1 MNRKLRVDLSIS
13 GSKSQQPPQKR
24 KSHESQIA
32 IRRIVTSVV
41 VGLALALSAHA
52 DGQPYDSRVEYL
64 EAPVNSAGVSYIDTG
79 LYPGDDMGV
88 LLRVNPLRATTDT
101 TVCGVWCNNNGSG
114 FRWYIGFCDGTR
126 GYLSWGT
133 GNPEPSDKANPA
145 NNIRFSYSNQKTY
158 DIYFNY
164 LNDRNRRLVEVD
176 GGYTYNLPITLQWPD
191 AAATNT
197 VYLFGLNRN
206 GTGGAQSGNARIYS
220 AKFTKGA
227 EIVMDLV
234 PVRKDGVGYFYDRK
248 SGRLLGKTGTSNT
261 PAFTCGAD
269 IHAVSGAVTLDADA
283 DWSND
288 GTVWLDDDGV
298 LDLNGHT
305 LTVAKVAG
313 TGKITD
319 TTTGEPGK
327 LSFTVAD
334 NATKL
339 DSVSVTGNLKVVKD
353 LPYDAQVEYL
363 EAVDATPG
371 VYPHR
376 VSYIDTGLYPGND
389 VGVRLCVMPLHETR
403 ESTVCGVRS
412 DYNGSQFKWY
422 MGFIDG
428 TRGYL
433 AWDYPGY
440 PGTRFKYSANKQ
452 YDIYFNYLN
461 DRNRKVV
468 ARNED
473 YVFNYAIT
481 LEWPEVAATNTVYL
495 FGLNQNGATGSAFSG
510 NDGLSRIY
518 SAKFTKGTE
527 TVMDLIPVRK
537 DGVGYFY
544 DKVGGKLLGKT
555 GTDATPDFIYGADV
569 DATVS
574 GNIRLDADV
583 DWSGLG
589 RVLFDTDAVIDL
601 NGHTL
606 TVADVFGNGTVTD
619 TSKGAPGTLCFNVG
633 NGVNVVSTLA
643 LTGNLKVEKQGLGT
657 LQLNRA
663 GQTFT
668 GGVLVSGGTAK
679 AVSGNN
685 EASNYWGPANGE
697 ITVAKGATFDV
708 MGNLGFYT
716 KRLVLSG
723 GTLDNNAEMT
733 SSLTDG
739 IGNVTLT
746 EDSYLKNKAWNRG
759 MTFSPADDGSRKVDL
774 GGNTWTV
781 DIGLGGQL
789 YLKVPVVNGTLDI
802 VYGGYLYIPS
812 GATGGSDS
820 VDLRMSDA
828 ACYLVGDFEVRDYYA
843 AHTGSYNHGDGR
855 FLVHGTFT
863 PVTAADDKDRFHGC
877 LMMDGSKIDLSS
889 RTASFNVVAQGYTGT
904 GDMDGNRTM
913 SFADGATVMIL
924 LGERGA
930 KRASKILDWSAAVPS
945 NLDTLAFK
953 GVYADGTTRTLE
965 KRADGLYNSVGLMI
979 IFR

>member
-1 MNRKLRVDLSIS
+1 MTTRTYRIKLNIGMLAV
-13 GSKSQQPPQKR
+13 GM
-24 KSHESQIA
+24 
-32 IRRIVTSVV
+32 T
-41 VGLALALSAHA
+41 VGLAFAALA
-52 DGQPYDSRVEYL
+52 DGLPYDARVEYL
-64 EAPVNSAGVSYIDTG
+64 EAPRNASKKVSYIDTG
-79 LYPGDDMGV
+79 ICPSNDVGALVRVMPLHATDDLTVFGA
-88 LLRVNPLRATTDT
+88 RNAT
-101 TVCGVWCNNNGSG
+101 SG
-114 FRWYIGFCDGTR
+114 EHIWKWFVGFSGGTKGYLTR
-126 GYLSWGT
+126 G
-133 GNPEPSDKANPA
+133 KANPDA
-145 NNIRFSYSNQKTY
+145 RFTYSGNKAY
-158 DIYFNY
+158 DIYLNY
-164 LNDRNRRLVEVD
+164 RNDRDRRIVEVD
-176 GGYTYNLPITLQWPD
+176 GTYAFNLPIPETDEWPD
-191 AAATNT
+191 EYVTCS
-197 VYLFGLNRN
+197 VYLFGNNQN
-206 GTGGAQSGNARIYS
+206 GATGSSFTGNTGYARIYS
-220 AKFTKGA
+220 AKFTKGG
-227 EIVMDLV
+227 ETIMDLV
-234 PVRKDGVGYFYDRK
+234 PVRKDGVGYFYDRI
-248 SGRLLGKTGTSNT
+248 SGRLLGKTGTSST
-261 PAFTCGAD
+261 PAFTYGAD
-269 IHAVSGAVTLDADA
+269 IHAVSGSVKLDAAD

-288 GTVWLDDDGV
+288 GTVWLDDDAV

-313 TGKITD
+313 TGTITD
-319 TTTGEPGK
+319 TSAGEPGT

-334 NATKL
+334 NAENL
-339 DSVSVTGNLKVVKD
+339 GSVSVTGNLKVKTTLD

-569 DATVS
+569 DATIS

-633 NGVNVVSTLA
+633 DGVNVVSTLA

-723 GTLDNNAEMT
+723 GTLDNNAVMT

-746 EDSYLKNKAWNRG
+746 ENSYLRNKQWNCG

-774 GGNTWTV
+774 GGKTLTV
-781 DIGLGGQL
+781 DIGFGGQL
-789 YLKVPVVNGTLDI
+789 YLKIPVVNGTLDI
-802 VYGGYLYIPS
+802 VNGGYLYIPS

-820 VDLRMSDA
+820 VDLRMSAA
-828 ACYLVGDFEVRDYYA
+828 ACYLIGDFEVRDYYA
-843 AHTGSYNHGDGR
+843 AHTGSYNHGGGR

-863 PVTAADDKDRFHGC
+863 PVTAADGKDRFHGC

-889 RTASFNVVAQGYTGT
+889 RTKPFNVVSQGYTGT

-913 SFADGATVMIL
+913 SFADGATVTIL
-924 LGERGA
+924 LGDRGA
-930 KRASKILDWSAAVPS
+930 SRVSKIVDWSAAVPS
-945 NLDTLAFK
+945 NLDTLTFR
-953 GVYADGTTRTLE
+953 GVYADGTTHTLKKKE
-965 KRADGLYNSVGLMI
+965 DGLYNSVGLMI

>member
-1 MNRKLRVDLSIS
+1 MKKLLMMIGAAADLTA
-13 GSKSQQPPQKR
+13 K
-24 KSHESQIA
+24 A
-32 IRRIVTSVV
+32 
-41 VGLALALSAHA
+41 LALAAHA
-52 DGQPYDSRVEYL
+52 DGLPYDSRVEYL
-64 EAPVNSAGVSYIDTG
+64 EAPVNNAGVSYIDTG
-79 LYPGDDMGV
+79 LYPGDDRGV
-88 LLRVNPLRATTDT
+88 LLRVSPLRATKDT
-101 TVCGVWCNNNGSG
+101 TVCGVLCGYNNKD
-114 FRWYIGFCDGTR
+114 FRWYMGFNGGTS
-126 GYLSWGT
+126 GYLSWNEG
-133 GNPEPSDKANPA
+133 GNPDNRFAYSAN
-145 NNIRFSYSNQKTY
+145 KVY
-158 DIYFNY
+158 DISFNY

-176 GGYTYNLPITLQWPD
+176 GSYTYNLPITLQWPD

-197 VYLFGLNRN
+197 IYLFAYNHN
-206 GTGGAQSGNARIYS
+206 GKTHNGKTVTNTGNARIYS
-220 AKFTKGA
+220 AKFTQGGDT
-227 EIVMDLV
+227 VMDLV

-248 SGRLLGKTGTSNT
+248 SGRLLGKAGTSNT
-261 PAFTCGAD
+261 LAFTYGSD
-269 IHAVSGAVTLDADA
+269 IHAVSGSVKLDADA

-288 GTVWLDDDGV
+288 GTVWLDNDAV

-319 TTTGEPGK
+319 TSTGEPGK

-339 DSVSVTGNLKVVKD
+339 DSVSVPGNLKVAKD
-353 LPYDAQVEYL
+353 VPYDAQVEYL

-371 VYPHR
+371 ESPHR

-389 VGVRLCVMPLHETR
+389 MGVRLCVMPLDTW
-403 ESTVCGVRS
+403 ESTVCGAWC
-412 DYNGSQFKWY
+412 DYEGQPFRWY
-422 MGFIDG
+422 MGFTDG

-433 AWDYPGY
+433 AWNYPGY
-440 PGTRFKYSANKQ
+440 PSTRFKYSASKQ

-473 YVFNYAIT
+473 YVFNSAIVR
-481 LEWPEVAATNTVYL
+481 EWEDVAATNTVYL

-544 DKVGGKLLGKT
+544 DKVGDKLLGKT

-606 TVADVFGNGTVTD
+606 TVADVFGNGTITD
-619 TSKGAPGTLCFNVG
+619 TSTGAPGTLCFNVG
-633 NGVNVVSTLA
+633 DGVNAVSTLA

-723 GTLDNNAEMT
+723 GTLDNNAEMAD
-733 SSLTDG
+733 SLTDG

-746 EDSYLKNKAWNRG
+746 ENSSLMNKRSNCG

-774 GGNTWTV
+774 GGKTLTV
-781 DIGLGGQL
+781 DIGWGGHL

-820 VDLRMSDA
+820 VDLRMSGA
-828 ACYLVGDFEVRDYYA
+828 ACWLIGDFDVRDYYA
-843 AHTGSYNHGDGR
+843 AYTGSYNHGGGR

-889 RTASFNVVAQGYTGT
+889 RTKPFNVVSQGYTGT
-904 GDMDGNRTM
+904 GNMDGNRTM
-913 SFADGATVMIL
+913 SFADGATVTIL
-924 LGERGA
+924 LGDRGA
-930 KRASKILDWSAAVPS
+930 SRASKIVDWSAAVPS
-945 NLDTLAFK
+945 NLDTLTFR
-953 GVYADGTTRTLE
+953 GVYADGTTHTLKKKE
-965 KRADGLYNSVGLMI
+965 DGLYNSVGLI
-979 IFR
+979 ITFY